1 MFHPL
6 LYSYTPLAISS
17 AEPTRPNITRHQFFS
32 SALTGLVA
40 IGVNKS
46 NTIWCSARNR
56 VMGSGK
62 LQNLFWLY
70 SNKTRLPPVDRGQS
84 SDHEVYMERYAGSS
98 DQDNAVWR
106 RVLHF
111 KTTKPSSAGNYTCAT
126 NYEKNTNYQTVK
138 IQVSGEWSSVWVS
151 RLSVTNWCELIEGFC
166 DCPYLFTTW
175 RLLGMVQLSWTTLS
189 CCPLMHLCC

>member
-6 LYSYTPLAISS
+6 LYSCTPAAISS
-17 AEPTRPNITRHQFFS
+17 AEATQPNITRHQFFS
-32 SALTGLVA
+32 SALTGLVV

-56 VMGSGK
+56 VMGPRK
-62 LQNLFWLY
+62 LKSLRWLY
-70 SNKTRLPPVDRGQS
+70 SNRTRLPAVDRGQL

-111 KTTKPSSAGNYTCAT
+111 KTTKPSFAGNYTCVA
-126 NYEKNTNYQTVK
+126 NYKGNINSSHQSVD
-138 IQVSGEWSSVWVS
+138 IRVSGE
-151 RLSVTNWCELIEGFC
+151 
-166 DCPYLFTTW
+166 
-175 RLLGMVQLSWTTLS
+175 
-189 CCPLMHLCC
+189 

>member
-1 MFHPL
+1 MFQPP
-6 LYSYTPLAISS
+6 LYSRTRSAISS

-62 LQNLFWLY
+62 LLSLRWLY
-70 SNKTRLPPVDRGQS
+70 SNKTRLPTVDRGQS

-98 DQDNAVWR
+98 DKDHAVWY

-111 KTTKPSSAGNYTCAT
+111 NTTHPSFAGNYTCIA
-126 NYEKNTNYQTVK
+126 NYQGNRNSYQSVE
-138 IQVSGEWSSVWVS
+138 IRVSGE
-151 RLSVTNWCELIEGFC
+151 
-166 DCPYLFTTW
+166 
-175 RLLGMVQLSWTTLS
+175 
-189 CCPLMHLCC
+189 